1 MRSGGHIIQKRVE
14 CVEMDW
20 DGMWS
25 MVGTHW
31 PKKNQNIESL
41 ANEFGDN
48 HQFKMIVQHIRDL
61 SDMVQVEAA
70 KDEQA
75 LRFFI
80 CCLAFR

>member
-1 MRSGGHIIQKRVE
+1 
-14 CVEMDW
+14 MDW

-25 MVGTHW
+25 TVGTHW
-31 PKKNQNIESL
+31 QDPKNREIWHAMCYQNLESL
-41 ANEFGDN
+41 ANAFGDN